1 MRRRTLGAIL
11 LPLPFAALPVIV
23 VLLGAVFG
31 PGESDDL
38 VTQNL
43 PEPVAIE
50 DTVASDALTDES
62 LSLASVSSPVQ
73 QFEPG
78 CGEYDLSGT

>member
-1 MRRRTLGAIL
+1 MRRRTIGAIL

-38 VTQNL
+38 VTQTL
-43 PEPVAIE
+43 PQPVAIE
-50 DTVASDALTDES
+50 DTVATDALTDS
-62 LSLASVSSPVQ
+62 SMSLASVSTAI
-73 QFEPG
+73 QFEPD
-78 CGEYDLSGT
+78 CGMYDLSGT

>member
-1 MRRRTLGAIL
+1 MRRRTIGAIL

-23 VLLGAVFG
+23 VILGAVFG

-43 PEPVAIE
+43 PELPVIE
-50 DTVASDALTDES
+50 DTVATDTLTDNS
-62 LSLASVSSPVQ
+62 VSLASVSTAI
-73 QFEPG
+73 QFEPD
-78 CGEYDLSGT
+78 CGMYDLSGT